1 MTSVNIRH
9 ERTRLMRFA
18 GRIRVGDMRKSGA
31 MLTEKTCNN
40 CNCFDYRVL
49 VCCNEK
55 SRRAWDFVDPLMGC
69 EHWQQLLKG
78 QKENK

>member
-1 MTSVNIRH
+1 
-9 ERTRLMRFA
+9 MR
-18 GRIRVGDMRKSGA
+18 
-31 MLTEKTCNN
+31 TEKTCNN

-78 QKENK
+78 QKENR